1 MRGFSCRKPS
11 AGLERLPGR
20 PTGFSRSCGSLR
32 CYDACRDDMRICCI
46 LHTFPRACA
55 NTCLF
60 TSHSRARVWQ
70 VFDGRELAPRLPLRL
85 PRARMTSFRRS
96 KDICARERSV
106 LAGRRRALAMS
117 LGLPVAVYP
126 AVAPSLSA
134 LYSFSSSSKIA
145 TNRFVRNGSCW
156 MLSAVAAISSIAFSQ

>member
-1 MRGFSCRKPS
+1 MRASRAPVAFCS
-11 AGLERLPGR
+11 AMMRAVVMVIGE
-20 PTGFSRSCGSLR
+20 TTASRIHS
-32 CYDACRDDMRICCI
+32 
-46 LHTFPRACA
+46 RACA
-55 NTCLF
+55 NVSFLHL
-60 TSHSRARVWQ
+60 HSRARVWQ
-70 VFDGRELAPRLPLRL
+70 VLDGRELAPRLPLRL
-85 PRARMTSFRRS
+85 PRARMTGFRRS